1 MLLWVWSNQV
11 VSMINDR
18 LLAFGLLLSTATQL
32 RLPGTPW
39 GAGEALLTIWI
50 IGALAD
56 LAYRGA
62 PALTRPLSHMLLFWA
77 VFTFAQSIGLLLGLA
92 TDNIYPS
99 GVLHTG
105 QAYAFV
111 AILSLLLVIL
121 PAWRLH
127 RVAWTFSV
135 GGAVAVILLIAGGY
149 GMVPMPGLG
158 FWEWNRFIGWSMNP
172 NQFGL
177 LCTVLVLLSLQ
188 RAEAAARPHT
198 KIFALSCMVPPF
210 IAGILTRSDSFT
222 VAIGFAVPLF
232 VGSKFLIRFMRA
244 ERHPSLVMTVACLM
258 ILSLP
263 LLLASVTPFTPK
275 IAENARQAIV
285 ETMSE
290 NDQAED
296 RFRLWSEAVDIGLK
310 SGMLGLGPGPHL
322 LGKRTKLPPP
332 EKAEAHNTALD
343 LITQGGILAMLIFFW
358 IITVAL
364 IAAYRA
370 GLIALASLIFSLF
383 VYSNFHLVVRHPIFW
398 FSVVLGLAAMH
409 SVAPRK
415 LTSARPLDISPS
427 APRTRA

>member
-1 MLLWVWSNQV
+1 
-11 VSMINDR
+11 MIKDG

-39 GAGEALLTIWI
+39 GPGESLLMIWI

-56 LAYRGA
+56 LTCGGA
-62 PALTRPLSHMLLFWA
+62 PALTRPFSHLLLFWA
-77 VFTFAQSIGLLLGLA
+77 VFTFAQSIGLLVGLA
-92 TDNIYPS
+92 TEDRVDIS

-121 PAWRLH
+121 PAWRIH
-127 RVAWTFSV
+127 RVGWTISV
-135 GGAVAVILLIAGGY
+135 CGAAAVILLLAGGY
-149 GMVPMPGLG
+149 GMVPMSGLD
-158 FWEWNRFIGWSMNP
+158 FWMWNRFIGWSMNP

-188 RAEAAARPHT
+188 RAEAEARLRT
-198 KIFALSCMVPPF
+198 KVFALSCMAPPF
-210 IAGILTRSDSFT
+210 VAGILTRSDSFAI
-222 VAIGFAVPLF
+222 AIGLAAPLF
-232 VGSKFLIRFMRA
+232 VGSKFLIRFVRA
-244 ERHPSLVMTVACLM
+244 ERQPSLVTTVACLM

-263 LLLASVTPFTPK
+263 VLLASVAPFAPK

-285 ETMSE
+285 ETMTE

-296 RFRLWSEAVDIGLK
+296 RFRLWSEAVEIGLK

-322 LGKRTKLPPP
+322 LGKRAKLPPP

-343 LITQGGILAMLIFFW
+343 LVTQGGMLAALIFFW
-358 IITVAL
+358 IIAAAL

-370 GLIALASLIFSLF
+370 GLIALASLVFSLF
-383 VYSNFHLVVRHPIFW
+383 VYSNFHLVIRHPIFW
-398 FSVVLGLAAMH
+398 FSVVLGLAAMQ

-415 LTSARPLDISPS
+415 LTRGRPLDISPS
-427 APRTRA
+427 APRTRS